1 MPAALTGLSGTAS
14 RRCALT
20 RIPGV
25 SGLQRLLATRRAPA
39 IRKILALAAF
49 FAIALGSTAV
59 RADTDSLVLAIQPG
73 SSENVTRK
81 VFQPLADY
89 LSKTAGMG
97 CRLLISQNFFAYWD
111 SVRNGT
117 GYDLALDAAHFTDYR
132 IQKLGFKVLVK
143 EPGNVSYSL
152 VVNKRTPIRDP
163 DQLVAKRIA
172 TLGIPSIDA
181 TRLIAMFPN
190 PSRQPIIV
198 EVDSSKRG
206 LDLVLRGRVAAA
218 MLPTP
223 FVRTA
228 IARGDRL
235 MVVAVTEPI
244 PGMALS
250 AAPSVDRVTRD
261 AIRKAL
267 LGANNTITGR
277 KMLDAI
283 GISHFD
289 PATAAVYR
297 GQSRMLRSDWGY

>member
-1 MPAALTGLSGTAS
+1 MPAALTGLRAAAS

-20 RIPGV
+20 PMLGL
-25 SGLQRLLATRRAPA
+25 SGLRRLLATRRAFP
-39 IRKILALAAF
+39 IRKVLALVAF
-49 FAIALGSTAV
+49 CAIALGSTAV
-59 RADTDSLVLAIQPG
+59 SAGTSALVLAIQPG
-73 SSENVTRK
+73 SSEIVTRNA
-81 VFQPLADY
+81 FQPLADY
-89 LSKTAGMG
+89 LSKAAGMG
-97 CRLLISQNFFAYWD
+97 CSLLISQNFFAYWD
-111 SVRNGT
+111 TVRKGA
-117 GYDLALDAAHFTDYR
+117 GYNLVLDAAHFTDYR
-132 IQKLGFKVLVK
+132 IQKLGFRVLVK

-190 PSRQPIIV
+190 PSRQPVIV

-206 LDLVLRGRVAAA
+206 LDMVLHGGVAAA

-250 AAPSVDRVTRD
+250 AAPSIDRATGD

-267 LGANNTITGR
+267 LDAKNTIAGR

-297 GQSRMLRSDWGY
+297 GQSRMLRNDWGY

>member
-1 MPAALTGLSGTAS
+1 MPATLIGLPAAAARRYTLASTPGLSGLK
-14 RRCALT
+14 R
-20 RIPGV
+20 V
-25 SGLQRLLATRRAPA
+25 LATRRAVA
-39 IRKILALAAF
+39 VRKVLAVAVF
-49 FAIALGSTAV
+49 CTIALGSTAV
-59 RADTDSLVLAIQPG
+59 SADTGSLVLAIQPG
-73 SSENVTRK
+73 SSRNTTRNS
-81 VFQPLADY
+81 FQPLADY
-89 LSKTAGMG
+89 LSKAAGMG
-97 CRLLISQNFFAYWD
+97 CSLLVSQNFFAYWD
-111 SVRNGT
+111 TVRKGT
-117 GYDLALDAAHFTDYR
+117 GYNLVLDAAHFTDYR
-132 IQKLGFKVLVK
+132 IQKLGFRVLVK

-152 VVNKRTPIRDP
+152 VVNKRTPVRDP

-172 TLGIPSIDA
+172 TFGIPSIDA

-206 LDLVLRGRVAAA
+206 LDMVLRGGVAAA

-228 IARGDRL
+228 IAQGDGL
-235 MVVAVTEPI
+235 LVVAVTEPI

-250 AAPSVDRVTRD
+250 AAPSVDRTTRD
-261 AIRKAL
+261 AIRQAL
-267 LGANNTITGR
+267 LTANDTIAGR

-297 GQSRMLRSDWGY
+297 GQSRMLRNYWGY